1 MRTELRRVLP
11 LLLIFTLGLGAGIWA
26 FISPWVLT
34 YPVANGW
41 SRSVWSNVW
50 VGAIV
55 AGLSA
60 ASGVVVLARALH
72 LALNRSQPAIRNQK
86 GA

>member
-41 SRSVWSNVW
+41 STSVLSNVW

-60 ASGVVVLARALH
+60 ACAVVVLARALH
-72 LALNRSQPAIRNQK
+72 LALNQSQPAIRNQR
-86 GA
+86 GE

>member
-11 LLLIFTLGLGAGIWA
+11 LVLIFAVGFGAGIWV

-60 ASGVVVLARALH
+60 ACAVVVLARALH
-72 LALNRSQPAIRNQK
+72 LVLNRSQPAIRNQ
-86 GA
+86 GGE